1 MCDKNNGTV
10 IAALVV
16 AVMGPAAAQSPAFD
30 AAAVRPSA
38 QRAAGSDW
46 VFRPGGQFTASNI
59 TVLELIGVAYSVETF
74 RIVGGPE
81 WIRTA
86 PYDVQTRA
94 AAGVTPEETRLMLRT
109 LLQERF
115 QLRITTERRDI
126 ALYALLLSR
135 GDRRTGE
142 RLQPATAS
150 SCVDRGELPLD
161 VLRDAPP
168 SCGRLFTNPGRMS
181 GRRVPLDL
189 LATRLSPIV
198 QRLVVNRTGLTGMF
212 DLELEWTPDSGPSPA
227 TRDAPALF
235 TALAE
240 QLGLKLESS
249 TGPADILVIDGI
261 ERPTEN

>member
-1 MCDKNNGTV
+1 MCDKNNRTV

-16 AVMGPAAAQSPAFD
+16 AAMGHAAAQAPAFD

-46 VFRPGGQFTASNI
+46 VFRPGGQFMASNI
-59 TVLELIGVAYSVETF
+59 TVLELIAVAYGVETF
-74 RIVGGPE
+74 RIGGGPD
-81 WIRTA
+81 WIRAA
-86 PYDVQTRA
+86 PYDIQTRA
-94 AAGVTPEETRLMLRT
+94 AAAVTLEETRLMLRT

-115 QLRITTERRDI
+115 QLRMTRERRDI

-135 GDRRTGE
+135 GDRRTGG

-150 SCVDRGELPLD
+150 SCVDRGEQPLD
-161 VLRDAPP
+161 VSRDALP
-168 SCGRLFTNPGRMS
+168 SCGRLFTNPGRVF

-189 LATRLSPIV
+189 LAARLSPIV

-212 DLELEWTPDSGPSPA
+212 DLELEWTPDSGPSLA
-227 TRDAPALF
+227 TPGLPALF

-249 TGPADILVIDGI
+249 TGPADILVIDAI
-261 ERPTEN
+261 ERPSQD